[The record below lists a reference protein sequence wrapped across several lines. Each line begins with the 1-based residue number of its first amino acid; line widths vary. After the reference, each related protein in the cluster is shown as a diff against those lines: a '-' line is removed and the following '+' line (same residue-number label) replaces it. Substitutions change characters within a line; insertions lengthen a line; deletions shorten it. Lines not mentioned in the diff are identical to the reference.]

1 MSILKI
7 SLRNLLNKP
16 LSALLTVIM
25 LTMGVALVSM
35 LLLVG
40 EALDESFKKNIKGI
54 DMVVGAKGSPLQLIL
69 AAVYQIDNPTGNI
82 SRAEAQKL
90 ARNPMVASAIE
101 VSFGDSYKGRRIV
114 GTSHAYTELYEASL
128 ENGKLWEAPFEATIG
143 STVAEEFGLK
153 TGDTFYSAHGSDMNA
168 EVHEDHPFTV
178 VGVFKPSGTVVDR
191 LLLTSQQS
199 IWDVHG
205 PETDSTALADRE
217 ITALLVKFKS
227 KMGMIS
233 LPRIVNQQTS
243 MQAAL
248 PSIEVN
254 RLFELFGIGIATLRI
269 VAIAIMLLGGV
280 SVFVSMLSALKER
293 AYEMALI
300 RSMGASRLQV
310 FTMILTEA
318 VMLGI
323 VGTLLGLLI
332 SRSGIAFLNG
342 YANQQFGIA
351 VDIWHL
357 VSAEYILGLV
367 TIIICIFAAIIPA
380 IRIMRLDVSKVLSS
394 YAQ

>member
-7 SLRNLLNKP
+7 SIRNLLNKP

-35 LLLVG
+35 LILVG

-69 AAVYQIDNPTGNI
+69 AAVYQIDNPTGNV
-82 SRAEAQKL
+82 SRSEAQKL
-90 ARNPMVASAIE
+90 ARNPMVESAIE

-114 GTSHAYTELYEASL
+114 GTSHKYTELYEATL
-128 ENGKLWEAPFEATIG
+128 RDGALWDAPFEATIG

-153 TGDTFYSAHGSDMNA
+153 TGDTFYSAHGADMNA

-178 VGVFKPSGTVVDR
+178 VGVLNPSGTVVDR

-205 PETDSTALADRE
+205 TVTDSAAVAGRE
-217 ITALLVKFKS
+217 ITALLIKFKN

-233 LPRIVNQQTS
+233 LPRMVNQQTN

-254 RLFELFGIGIATLRI
+254 RLFELFGIGISTMRI

-300 RSMGASRLQV
+300 RSMGASRFQV
-310 FTMILTEA
+310 FFMILTEA
-318 VMLGI
+318 ILLGV
-323 VGTLLGLLI
+323 VGTIFGLLI

-342 YANQQFGIA
+342 YADQQFGIA

-357 VSAEYILGLV
+357 LPAEYILGLI
-367 TIIICIFAAIIPA
+367 TIIICIFAATLPA
-380 IRIMRLDVSKVLSS
+380 IHTIRMDVSKVLSS

>member
-114 GTSHAYTELYEASL
+114 GTSHAYAELYEASL
-128 ENGKLWEAPFEATIG
+128 AHGKLWEAPFEATIG

-205 PETDSTALADRE
+205 PATDSTAIADRE
-217 ITALLVKFKS
+217 ITALLIKFKN

-254 RLFELFGIGIATLRI
+254 RLFELFGIGIATMRI

-318 VMLGI
+318 IMLGI

-367 TIIICIFAAIIPA
+367 TIIICIFAAILPA

>member
-114 GTSHAYTELYEASL
+114 GTSHAYAELYEASL

-205 PETDSTALADRE
+205 PATDSTAIADRE
-217 ITALLVKFKS
+217 ITALLIKFKN

-254 RLFELFGIGIATLRI
+254 RLFELFGIGIATMRI

-318 VMLGI
+318 IMLGI

-367 TIIICIFAAIIPA
+367 TIIICIFAAMIPA
-380 IRIMRLDVSKVLSS
+380 IRIMRMDVSKVLSS

>member
-114 GTSHAYTELYEASL
+114 GTSHAYSELYEASL
-128 ENGKLWEAPFEATIG
+128 AHGKLWEAPFEATIG

-205 PETDSTALADRE
+205 PATDSTALADRE
-217 ITALLVKFKS
+217 ITAMLIKFKN

-254 RLFELFGIGIATLRI
+254 RLFELFGIGIATMRI

-332 SRSGIAFLNG
+332 SRSGIAFING

-380 IRIMRLDVSKVLSS
+380 IRIMRMDVSKVLSS